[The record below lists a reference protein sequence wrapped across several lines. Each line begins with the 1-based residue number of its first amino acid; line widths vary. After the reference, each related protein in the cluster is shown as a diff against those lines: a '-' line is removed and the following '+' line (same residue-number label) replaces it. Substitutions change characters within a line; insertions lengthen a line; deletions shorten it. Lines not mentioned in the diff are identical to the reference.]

1 MPTTKRKSTAFH
13 RLQKAKKSHCAGRST
28 KAAVRKAATAYIKDA
43 VKKGTKTKTEA
54 TKSANRVLKAG
65 CSTGIGKKK
74 KVSHKVTH
82 KVKHVIGR
90 KKAATRHHRKSH
102 KK

>member
-1 MPTTKRKSTAFH
+1 MPTKAKKTTTYQ
-13 RLQKAKKSHCAGRST
+13 RLQRAKKSHCAGRTT

-43 VKKGTKTKTEA
+43 VKKGTKTKAEA

-65 CSTGIGKKK
+65 CATDIGKKK
-74 KVSHKVTH
+74 KTVHHKVTH
-82 KVKHVIGR
+82 HVKHTVSGH
-90 KKAATRHHRKSH
+90 KRHTTALKSH